1 MKPITSI
8 LFTAI
13 LAQSKALTHR
23 PSMLVHI
30 YKSKSS
36 HFNGALTSAGQ
47 KPKQSRIPAKID
59 PIFIRGGSTS
69 LQTSFTN
76 DLVTTLIPRIGV
88 LTSTL
93 LYFSPYATVKKA
105 TTIDSIGELNPIP
118 LAIMAV
124 SSLCWLAYGLSIRD
138 AYVTLSNV
146 PGCVVSIW
154 YVTSLLPLLKGKIL
168 RTTQTAVVA
177 LSAAT
182 ISLWTWLSLSNKAMS
197 KVSSALGLYAS
208 FLFIILSASPLAT
221 IKTVIE
227 AKNSNSILTPLTLA
241 QVTNTALWSAYGLAI
256 QDKFVWGP
264 NVTGLGFGI
273 IQLLLK
279 ILFPSKSLESVN

>member
-1 MKPITSI
+1 MSI
-8 LFTAI
+8 LFTSFFAI
-13 LAQSKALTHR
+13 SAQSNALMHR
-23 PSMLVHI
+23 QSLFVHK
-30 YKSKSS
+30 YEAKGNHFTGRSS
-36 HFNGALTSAGQ
+36 FSRH
-47 KPKQSRIPAKID
+47 KPNHPGIPATID
-59 PIFIRGGSTS
+59 PICIRGGSTTS
-69 LQTSFTN
+69 LQTSFAN
-76 DLVTTLIPRIGV
+76 ELVTTIIPRVGV
-88 LTSTL
+88 LTSTI

-105 TTIDSIGELNPIP
+105 TTKDSLGELNPVP
-118 LAIMAV
+118 LTIMAV
-124 SSLCWLAYGLSIRD
+124 SSLCWLVYGLSIRD

-154 YVTSLLPLLKGKIL
+154 YVTALLPLLKGEML
-168 RTTQTAVVA
+168 RMTQTTVVM

-182 ISLWTWLSLSNKAMS
+182 ISLWTWLSLSNKAMA

-208 FLFIILSASPLAT
+208 FLFIILSGSPLST

-264 NVTGLGFGI
+264 NLTGLGFGM
-273 IQLLLK
+273 IQLMLK
-279 ILFPSKSLESVN
+279 ILFPSTSLKSVN